1 MADRPEQLL
10 SAGVSRHSREVFWT
24 RIWSKLLPCLFAVLA
39 SETDEEKHDSFE
51 LFADREVGITNTG
64 NTEKFFRFLIASFC
78 VQQKFSVCIS
88 GQLFARC
95 VTYGQTETEQ
105 LTGWLI
111 LYTDD

>member
-51 LFADREVGITNTG
+51 MFADREVGITNTG
-64 NTEKFFRFLIASFC
+64 NTEKFFRFLIASLLLF
-78 VQQKFSVCIS
+78 VSSRNSQSASLASFLRAASHMARQKQSS
-88 GQLFARC
+88 
-95 VTYGQTETEQ
+95 
-105 LTGWLI
+105 
-111 LYTDD
+111 